1 MIIKVCISVRKR
13 FVKDYREGS
22 LNFENLN
29 IYKTVPPDN
38 KKPIHFLMRP
48 SVCPLEHLLSF
59 GKIEVCYHGVP
70 ERVIMCPMEHMIT
83 RSGTHDNTLWNTM
96 ITRFYFPK

>member
-1 MIIKVCISVRKR
+1 MSL
-13 FVKDYREGS
+13 GS
-22 LNFENLN
+22 LIFENLN

-59 GKIEVCYHGVP
+59 GKIEACYHGVP
-70 ERVIMCPMEHMIT
+70 ERVIMCSRACYHVSLE
-83 RSGTHDNTLWNTM
+83 THDNTLWNTM